1 MEKNEEMFEFDVKY
15 PKSYVVIV
23 LILDIICAVLLAMNL
38 QDPTPELLLI
48 SKIMAVVVLVP
59 SIIVLYLLMVFKIS
73 VKGNFIYVRNAFG
86 RSYHFNKS
94 EALRV
99 VIKSSGRSST
109 DSLVF
114 YAPGGKFKVN
124 GMMPGYDRLMSYI
137 NLNISQFKVE
147 RSK

>member
-1 MEKNEEMFEFDVKY
+1 MERNEEMFEFDVKY

-73 VKGNFIYVRNAFG
+73 VKGNFIYVRNAF
-86 RSYHFNKS
+86 
-94 EALRV
+94 
-99 VIKSSGRSST
+99 
-109 DSLVF
+109 
-114 YAPGGKFKVN
+114 
-124 GMMPGYDRLMSYI
+124 
-137 NLNISQFKVE
+137 
-147 RSK
+147 

>member
-1 MEKNEEMFEFDVKY
+1 MENNEMFEFDVKY

-23 LILDIICAVLLAMNL
+23 LILDVICAVLLAMNL
-38 QDPTPELLLI
+38 KDPTPELLLV
-48 SKIMAVVVLVP
+48 SKIMAIVVLVP
-59 SIIVLYLLMVFKIS
+59 SVIVLYLLMVFKIS

-99 VIKSSGRSST
+99 VIKSSGN
-109 DSLVF
+109 SLVF

-124 GMMPGYDRLMSYI
+124 GMMPGFDRMMSYI
-137 NLNISQFKVE
+137 NLNIPMGKVE